1 MEAIIKEVYE
11 SNFGTAYE
19 TYKEAVK
26 KDNSIRLQD
35 VKDYLSKRDD
45 IQVKYKPK
53 SYNSFVSP
61 GANFEYEIDIMD
73 IEAKNYTSD
82 TRYGL
87 VAIDNFTKI
96 AEVIPIKNR
105 TPESIIA
112 GLKKIIAEMGKPKQL
127 YSDEESSVKSAKMVE
142 FLNRTEIKSV
152 QTSTHAH
159 TVERFIRTFKD
170 NLYRRLD
177 ALKQDK
183 KDWYRHIGPIIK
195 KYNSTEH
202 STIQIKPNEAG
213 EKVNHLWVSWH
224 LQNNAKRNRKYPD
237 IKPGDMVRVHI
248 KPKIGT
254 KAHEPKWS
262 STRHKVIR
270 IDGNSY
276 LIDYL
281 PKKKLFLRH
290 ELLKV

>member
-1 MEAIIKEVYE
+1 MEAIIKEVYQ

-73 IEAKNYTSD
+73 IEAKQSTSD

-177 ALKQDK
+177 ALKQTK
-183 KDWYRHIGPIIK
+183 KDWFRHIDNIVK
-195 KYNSTEH
+195 K
-202 STIQIKPNEAG
+202 I
-213 EKVNHLWVSWH
+213 
-224 LQNNAKRNRKYPD
+224 
-237 IKPGDMVRVHI
+237 
-248 KPKIGT
+248 
-254 KAHEPKWS
+254 
-262 STRHKVIR
+262 
-270 IDGNSY
+270 
-276 LIDYL
+276 
-281 PKKKLFLRH
+281 
-290 ELLKV
+290 

>member
-45 IQVKYKPK
+45 IQVKSKPK
-53 SYNSFVSP
+53 TYNSFVSP

-73 IEAKNYTSD
+73 IEAKGSTSD
-82 TRYGL
+82 SRYGL

-177 ALKQDK
+177 ALKQTK
-183 KDWYRHIGPIIK
+183 KDWYRHIGPIIE

-202 STIQIKPNEAG
+202 STIQIKPKEAG
-213 EKVNHLWVSWH
+213 EKRNHLWVSWH

-237 IKPGDMVRVHI
+237 IKAGDMVRVHI
-248 KPKIGT
+248 KPKICA
-254 KAHEPKWS
+254 KAHDPKWS